1 MRKGFTL
8 AEVLITL
15 GIIGVVAAM
24 TIPILISNTRGAR
37 YRAQFKKTLSTMNQ
51 AVKLNESHYGFD
63 FTTREI
69 CYYKKTAPKDQYAEN
84 FQTYCAIFNSNLAGA
99 TYLGT
104 GTEVLCKDGQE
115 CYKDIWWWL
124 ISAGRDFVMW
134 TLADGSII
142 AVYGNHSIDC
152 SLPIGQQLNENWIRS
167 HHRCLGFIDINGKEL
182 PNQVVKCS
190 NKVTTKLAPNEPC
203 VVKNNKSD
211 LGDVFPIIVHDGVVE
226 PATNASKYILNT
238 AK

>member
-51 AVKLNESHYGFD
+51 AVKLNELHYGFD
-63 FTTREI
+63 FTTREN

-99 TYLGT
+99 TYLGN
-104 GTEVLCKDGQE
+104 GTEVLCKNGQE
-115 CYKDIWWWL
+115 CYKDIWTYTRA
-124 ISAGRDFVMW
+124 ITRDLAMW
-134 TLADGSII
+134 SLADGSII
-142 AVYGNHSIDC
+142 AVYGNAAHLC
-152 SLPIGQQLNENWIRS
+152 SLPTGQQLNEEWILS
-167 HHRCLGFIDINGKEL
+167 HFRCIGFIDVNGTTL
-182 PNQVVKCS
+182 PNKGVKCS
-190 NKVTTKLAPNEPC
+190 NNVATKFAPNEPC

-211 LGDVFPIIVHDGVVE
+211 LGDIFPIIVHDGVVE